1 MRKLIIIAVCLL
13 SFASCTK
20 KSTST
25 GTGSGTPST
34 GTTPVST
41 FNITIDGH
49 SYNLSGNMTTNPP
62 LGLTASTLGSSVYV
76 LTVTC
81 SDLNKKISFSSQL
94 YKQDLTTATGTYYS
108 GYDSSASGATLPG
121 GIFNYGQLNVCDFA
135 DGGKVYSNKHGV
147 YAGQISTANVTVS
160 NESQIKGTFSLKL
173 SYNDKIYN
181 IKGDFDY
188 RK

>member
-25 GTGSGTPST
+25 GSGTGGGTPGT

-49 SYNLSGNMTTNPP
+49 SYNEPP
-62 LGLTASTLGSSVYV
+62 LSMTAQTFSLLKSNGGNYMVFNLNCVNNKVLAAIKAYKLDASTG
-76 LTVTC
+76 
-81 SDLNKKISFSSQL
+81 
-94 YKQDLTTATGTYYS
+94 TGTYIADNS
-108 GYDSSASGATLPG
+108 PFVSFGSTLVTD
-121 GIFNYGQLNVCDFA
+121 YG
-135 DGGKVYSNKHGV
+135 DGGKMYINNNGAALIGSVSV
-147 YAGQISTANVTVS
+147 NVTVS
-160 NESQIKGTFSLKL
+160 NGSQCKGTFDMNLEYNGSLH
-173 SYNDKIYN
+173 N
-181 IKGDFDY
+181 IKGNFDY